1 MGLQNHIR
9 RALKYD
15 GFDLEHLELEFVPN
29 DFHTIFEINTTDK
42 ETIEAIVSC
51 LFTEVLTVGVTVE
64 RFSGIDSATILVN
77 ENVKFGVI
85 DEMNVH
91 ELDNDIDMPLE
102 QCPVFMMKIGDT
114 DYTAPAD

>member
-1 MGLQNHIR
+1 MID
-9 RALKYD
+9 D